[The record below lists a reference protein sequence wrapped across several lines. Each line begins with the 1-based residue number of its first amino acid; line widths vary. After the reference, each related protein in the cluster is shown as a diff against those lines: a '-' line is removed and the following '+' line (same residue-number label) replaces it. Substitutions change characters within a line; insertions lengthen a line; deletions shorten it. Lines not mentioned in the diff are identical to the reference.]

1 MQTTES
7 NPIVDPIVDP
17 TLRRDFADADH
28 WAELA
33 KKCYIRLPI
42 WNTAATPEK
51 MRFWL
56 RKFRV
61 TEAEYLNA
69 TGYKALQDFMRLN
82 PDWPLRAWLGLLLE
96 YVNERDE
103 ARGILRAYER

>member
-1 MQTTES
+1 MNAE
-7 NPIVDPIVDP
+7 IKHV
-17 TLRRDFADADH
+17 LRDNFLDANH
-28 WAELA
+28 WKELA
-33 KKCYIRLPI
+33 QKYYIRLPV
-42 WNTAATPEK
+42 WKTEPTPEK

-61 TEAEYLNA
+61 SEKDYLDA
-69 TGYKALQDFMRLN
+69 TGYKRLENFMELN

-103 ARGILRAYER
+103 ARGILRAYDR